1 MLTFGLIIE
10 GQYDEMALKELI
22 PKCAPTNAEV
32 IARPCGNKVQLMR
45 RFPGFLEE
53 FRHIKN
59 GSHVDK
65 ALVVRDADGKD
76 PLELIDRMKSKIAG
90 RTYLFPVQLLV
101 IVEELEA
108 WLLADDASLSAITG
122 RPARRISDP
131 EKLQDPKQQLKGLL
145 SDAKISYT
153 SEIAR
158 RIAVNATADTLASRC
173 PSFQSFRQAVID
185 C

>member
-10 GQYDEMALKELI
+10 GQYDEMALKELVLR
-22 PKCAPTNAEV
+22 CALANVEV
-32 IARPCGNKVQLMR
+32 VARPSGNKVQLMR
-45 RFPGFLEE
+45 RFAGFLEE

-59 GSHVDK
+59 GSYVDK

-76 PLELIDRMKSKIAG
+76 RLELIDQMKRKISG
-90 RTYLFPVQLLV
+90 RTYPFPVQLLV

-108 WLLADDASLSAITG
+108 WLLADGASLSVITG
-122 RPARRISDP
+122 RPGRRILGP
-131 EKLQDPKQQLKGLL
+131 EKLQDPKEQLKRLL
-145 SDAKISYT
+145 SAADIYYT

-158 RIAVNATADTLASRC
+158 AIAANAKLDTLASRC
-173 PSFQSFRQAVID
+173 PSFRIFQQAVVD